1 MDKNEALN
9 VEWKRLD
16 EEIERLN
23 GQGYVID
30 EQKKKTLLL
39 LYMLMLRMVDINDDD
54 DMIFPIEFFPNE
66 NYARVL
72 GKTFAFVFMGDDEVE
87 YFRKAISHAST
98 TSIDIGEDGKV
109 YIMLTVDKVFV
120 SQ

>member
-1 MDKNEALN
+1 MDKNEAFN

-16 EEIERLN
+16 EEIDRLKSR
-23 GQGYVID
+23 GYIVD

-54 DMIFPIEFFPNE
+54 DMIFSIEFFPDE
-66 NYARVL
+66 NYARVS
-72 GKTFAFVFMGDDEVE
+72 GKTFAFVFMGECEVE
-87 YFRKAISHAST
+87 YFRKAMFYASN
-98 TSIDIGEDGKV
+98 TSINISEDGKAYMALIV
-109 YIMLTVDKVFV
+109 NNVFI